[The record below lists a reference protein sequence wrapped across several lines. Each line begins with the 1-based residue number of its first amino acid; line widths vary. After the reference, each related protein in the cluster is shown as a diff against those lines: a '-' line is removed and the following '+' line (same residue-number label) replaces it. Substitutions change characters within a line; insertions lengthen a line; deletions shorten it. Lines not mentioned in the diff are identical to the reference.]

1 MECVELKPGA
11 TLLEVDINDELR
23 KIEEVNKQAVV
34 ERYRLNPD
42 GTKEFIGTM
51 PAFPEGWDKKKVKA
65 GGDSMVKVRTDREAK
80 LKEAKA
86 LLAQGEKL
94 SHVAKALGIP
104 VGTLGSWLKKES
116 KDQEQDVGQKS
127 LQECVKATV
136 DEKVD
141 ELKSPVWTEEH
152 KQRARELRDAG
163 LTQREIAEQMGLTY
177 HQVKSFFRREQ
188 VKERKIKAA
197 INLDQFKARWIRD
210 VMLEDIDPKVQL
222 QIVRVIQGLE
232 I

>member
-11 TLLEVDINDELR
+11 ALLEVDINDELR

-51 PAFPEGWDKKKVKA
+51 PAFLEGWDKKKVKA
-65 GGDSMVKVRTDREAK
+65 GGDSMVKARTDREAK

-94 SHVAKALGIP
+94 SHVAKALDIP
-104 VGTLGSWLKKES
+104 VGTLGGWLRRES
-116 KDQEQDVGQKS
+116 KDQGQDVGQES
-127 LQECVKATV
+127 LQEIV

-141 ELKSPVWTEEH
+141 KVKSLIWTEEY
-152 KQRARELRDAG
+152 KQRVRELRDAG